1 MSIAKEVRQSAARS
15 GCSLRDM
22 CEQECARKSIR
33 LSEGK
38 VVYTFADGSV
48 EDSLSP
54 SLDDISEA
62 Q

>member
-1 MSIAKEVRQSAARS
+1 MSIATEVRKSAARS

-22 CEQECARKSIR
+22 CEQEYARKSIR

-48 EDSLSP
+48 EGTLSP
-54 SLDDISEA
+54 SLDDINEA
-62 Q
+62 E